1 MSYVDSV
8 IMPGETVLAQAHT
21 HWWIYASSIFFLVVS
36 VALLFFFPP
45 AGLALLVVTLFLFM
59 RAFLYASSTELAV
72 TSKRVIAK
80 FGFIRRS
87 TVELSLSKVESFH
100 VEQSILGRMLDFGT
114 LIIKGSGGTSTPIP
128 SIAQPLKFRSAA
140 LVAIETPARIP

>member
-8 IMPGETVLAQAHT
+8 IMPGETVVARART
-21 HWWIYASSIFFLVVS
+21 HWWIYASSIFFALLS
-36 VALLFFFPP
+36 LALLFLLRP
-45 AGLALLVVTLFLFM
+45 AGLALLVVTLFLFL
-59 RAFLYASSTELAV
+59 RAFLYSYSTELAV

-80 FGFIRRS
+80 FGLIRRS

-128 SIAQPLKFRSAA
+128 SIAEPLKFRSAA
-140 LVAIETPARIP
+140 LFAIETPTRNS